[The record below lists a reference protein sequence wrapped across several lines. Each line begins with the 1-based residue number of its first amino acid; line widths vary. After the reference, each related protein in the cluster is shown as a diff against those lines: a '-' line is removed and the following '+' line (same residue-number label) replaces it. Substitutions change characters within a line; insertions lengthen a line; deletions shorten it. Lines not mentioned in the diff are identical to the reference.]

1 LGKRDRRHRIATR
14 RKSKTKKTTTKND
27 DDELMMIMILK
38 TLALLTWRTPAPD
51 DLQKRRLVIL
61 GQVRFRALQPHSQRG
76 QFRLEDAENVLHV
89 RSGKIARVDRD
100 VFAAVADWDLDQSN
114 VCIITLISLLL
125 LLSRHDDRESF
136 LNRSLLESVLRATVT
151 KLRESKKEEKKTTK
165 AKVV

>member
-1 LGKRDRRHRIATR
+1 
-14 RKSKTKKTTTKND
+14 
-27 DDELMMIMILK
+27 MILK

-125 LLSRHDDRESF
+125 LSRHDDRESF
-136 LNRSLLESVLRATVT
+136 LNRSQSLESVLCAQQQKQTNEVT
-151 KLRESKKEEKKTTK
+151 RNLARVKKKKK
-165 AKVV
+165 KPQGKSCLGY

>member
-14 RKSKTKKTTTKND
+14 RKSKTTKTTTKND
-27 DDELMMIMILK
+27 DDELMMIMTLK

-114 VCIITLISLLL
+114 VCITLISLLL

-136 LNRSLLESVLRATVT
+136 LNRSLLESVLSAQQ
-151 KLRESKKEEKKTTK
+151 TTK
-165 AKVV
+165 AQTK

>member
-1 LGKRDRRHRIATR
+1 
-14 RKSKTKKTTTKND
+14 
-27 DDELMMIMILK
+27 
-38 TLALLTWRTPAPD
+38 
-51 DLQKRRLVIL
+51 
-61 GQVRFRALQPHSQRG
+61 
-76 QFRLEDAENVLHV
+76 LEDAENVLHV

-151 KLRESKKEEKKTTK
+151 KLRESKKEEEKKTTK